1 VDFEITEALQDW
13 FKDEISA
20 AYQQG
25 AEDVHNAWIV
35 GNGQSEADF
44 GEAASDYAASRNTQS
59 TAPLI
64 AANEALKQRV
74 AELEAEVRYA
84 NAEIE
89 EYQDRENA
97 VLGDISDMMSEF
109 VENWP
114 APKKV
119 STAIKL
125 IAKTLRANWNEAN
138 EAAAKIAKTGWVSAD
153 YNVVGIADADVA
165 MRLCEHIE
173 NAILSLKRPTT

>member
-1 VDFEITEALQDW
+1 VDFEMTEITEALQDW

-64 AANEALKQRV
+64 AANEALKERV
-74 AELEAEVRYA
+74 AELEAFIA
-84 NAEIE
+84 NPPKHKFWMPGEP
-89 EYQDRENA
+89 DCPRELKAGNGE
-97 VLGDISDMMSEF
+97 LH
-109 VENWP
+109 
-114 APKKV
+114 
-119 STAIKL
+119 
-125 IAKTLRANWNEAN
+125 TLRCKVCGDEGGLND
-138 EAAAKIAKTGWVSAD
+138 ICRAD
-153 YNVVGIADADVA
+153 TVNSKGPRHD
-165 MRLCEHIE
+165 R
-173 NAILSLKRPTT
+173 S